1 MSSSKRNILLNL
13 ATELV
18 DSDNPPPYNMVES
31 LKQVSPLDPFWL
43 LAPSVS
49 HLLFL
54 ISLPLDI
61 GPPPFR
67 SKMARIR
74 YVLSATALLRDQGK
88 QYLVRSS
95 QEVSVLSVYDREL
108 PRA

>member
-1 MSSSKRNILLNL
+1 
-13 ATELV
+13 
-18 DSDNPPPYNMVES
+18 
-31 LKQVSPLDPFWL
+31 
-43 LAPSVS
+43 
-49 HLLFL
+49 
-54 ISLPLDI
+54 
-61 GPPPFR
+61 
-67 SKMARIR
+67 MARIR